1 MLVVPR
7 VCTLC
12 FTRNTVKQP
21 QQIRRFQL
29 KCHAMM
35 LAISDG
41 LKVMKVIVAGYID
54 FENAGE
60 VREILTSARPH
71 IEGALEEEGCI
82 AYSWTECHLTPG
94 RVYVFEE
101 WTSSHT
107 LSSHLASHWY
117 RDMGGHLASFARKPR
132 TNVIKKYLVEL
143 EEPVYD
149 DTGVARG
156 DFFTAE

>member
-1 MLVVPR
+1 
-7 VCTLC
+7 
-12 FTRNTVKQP
+12 
-21 QQIRRFQL
+21 
-29 KCHAMM
+29 MM
-35 LAISDG
+35 LAILDG

-60 VREILTSARPH
+60 VREILTSAGPH

-101 WTSSHT
+101 WTSSQT

-132 TNVIKKYLVEL
+132 TNVIKKYRVEL

-156 DFFTAE
+156 HFFSESTD